1 MARTLDEGIKTLPR
15 AQQKEIEAEAAR
27 LIDEEM
33 TLRDLRKAHALT
45 QERMAEALNISQ
57 DGVSRIE
64 KRSDFLLS
72 TLRSYV
78 EAMGG
83 KLRLVVE
90 FPDRKA
96 VTVAGVGSLAGKA
109 MTAKGKTR
117 KSFTPNRS

>member
-1 MARTLDEGIKTLPR
+1 MARTLDEMIAGLP
-15 AQQKEIEAEAAR
+15 ADQQREVESEASR
-27 LIDEEM
+27 LIATES
-33 TLRDLRKAHALT
+33 TLRDLRKARALT
-45 QERMAEALNISQ
+45 QQRVAEALNISQ

-90 FPDRKA
+90 FPDREP
-96 VTVAGVGSLAGKA
+96 VTLAGIDEPA
-109 MTAKGKTR
+109 RDDRLGQSR
-117 KSFTPNRS
+117 